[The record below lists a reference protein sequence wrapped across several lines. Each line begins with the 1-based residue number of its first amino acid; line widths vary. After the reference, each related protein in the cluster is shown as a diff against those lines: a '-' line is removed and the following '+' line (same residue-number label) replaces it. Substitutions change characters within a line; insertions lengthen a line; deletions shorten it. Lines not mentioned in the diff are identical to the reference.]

1 VSTTLQPTK
10 RRPAGPGLASL
21 REAVGVVRG
30 LVRAL
35 EPGTVG
41 ARDAKGLIE
50 LFGEMTRLCGGGVT
64 LLAPR
69 VADTKV
75 WADDGARTP
84 AEWMSRAT
92 GAPMGQAIGML
103 ETAERLS
110 ALPATEAA
118 LRDGQLSAG
127 QVRAITHAAI
137 VDPSAEAELL
147 ATAPRA
153 SLRGL
158 EERARAVRDAARPAE
173 TEARYHAAHA
183 ARDLSTWVD
192 TDGAGRLTWRGTPDA
207 LAGLRA
213 AVSPFVKEQ
222 LTLARREGRDE
233 SYGACAADALCVL
246 ADAASG
252 AGTGGTRRARPVL
265 RARFDY
271 APFVRGHTE
280 PGEVCE
286 IEGVGP
292 VPVSVIERLAGEHP
306 IVDLVLTHGR
316 EVTHIAHLGRSG
328 DTFLKA
334 AIEWRDPHCRIEGCH
349 ATDGLEIHHITRVS
363 DDGISSLETEV
374 RICAHHHDLV
384 THKKYQLQGSHQTG
398 WHLTPPDRAPPPD
411 TG

>member
-1 VSTTLQPTK
+1 V
-10 RRPAGPGLASL
+10 RD
-21 REAVGVVRG
+21 AVGVLRGFVRD
-30 LVRAL
+30 LDPER
-35 EPGTVG
+35 VG

-50 LFGEMTRLCGGGVT
+50 LLGEASRLCAGATT

-84 AEWMSRAT
+84 AEWMSRVT
-92 GAPMGQAIGML
+92 GAPMGQTIGML
-103 ETAERLS
+103 ETAQRLS
-110 ALPATEAA
+110 GLPATEAA
-118 LRDGQLSAG
+118 LRDGQLSPG
-127 QVRAITHAAI
+127 QARAITHAAI

-147 ATAPRA
+147 ATAPRS

-173 TEARYHAAHA
+173 TEARYRAAHA
-183 ARDLSTWVD
+183 SRDLSTWVD

-207 LAGLRA
+207 LAGLKA

-246 ADAASG
+246 AAAASG
-252 AGTGGTRRARPVL
+252 TGTGGKRRARPVL

-271 APFVRGHTE
+271 AGYVRGHTE
-280 PGEVCE
+280 PGEICE

-292 VPVSVIERLAGEHP
+292 VPVSVIEQLAGEHP
-306 IVDLVLTHGR
+306 IVDLVLTNGR
-316 EVTHIAHLGRSG
+316 DVTHIAHLGRSG

-349 ATDGLEIHHITRVS
+349 ATDGLEIHHTTRIT

-384 THKKYQLQGSHQTG
+384 THKKYQLHGSHQAG
-398 WHLTPPDRAPPPD
+398 WWLEPPDRAPPPD

>member
-1 VSTTLQPTK
+1 LRDAVS
-10 RRPAGPGLASL
+10 
-21 REAVGVVRG
+21 VVRG
-30 LVRAL
+30 LVRDL

-50 LFGEMTRLCGGGVT
+50 LFGKMTCLCGGGVT

-69 VADTKV
+69 VAETKV

-84 AEWMSRAT
+84 AEWMSRVT
-92 GAPMGQAIGML
+92 GAPIGQTIGML
-103 ETAERLS
+103 ETAQRLPE
-110 ALPATEAA
+110 LPATEAA
-118 LRDGQLSAG
+118 LRDGQLSSG
-127 QVRAITHAAI
+127 QARAITHAAV

-158 EERARAVRDAARPAE
+158 EERARAVRDAARPEE
-173 TEARYHAAHA
+173 TEARYRAAHA
-183 ARDLSTWVD
+183 GRDLSTWVD

-207 LAGLRA
+207 LAGLKA
-213 AVSPFVKEQ
+213 AVTPFVKEH
-222 LTLARREGRDE
+222 LTLARRQGRDE

-252 AGTGGTRRARPVL
+252 TGTGGKRRARPVL

-271 APFVRGHTE
+271 SGYVRGHTE
-280 PGEVCE
+280 PGEICE
-286 IEGVGP
+286 IEGVGS

-306 IVDLVLTHGR
+306 IVDLVLTNGR
-316 EVTHIAHLGRSG
+316 DVTHIAHLGRSG
-328 DTFLKA
+328 DTFLKT

-349 ATDGLEIHHITRVS
+349 ATDGLEIHHTTRIT

-374 RICAHHHDLV
+374 RICAHHHDLI
-384 THKKYQLQGSHQTG
+384 THNHYQLEGSHQAG
-398 WHLTPPDRAPPPD
+398 WHLTPPGRAPPTD